1 MKLRRWQSNC
11 LTGALNWFK
20 TQSHF
25 MCLATPGSGK
35 TRLSAELAKSL
46 LQANKIDFVLTFVR
60 ILVETGHGFQRKLD
74 TDSI

>member
-1 MKLRRWQSNC
+1 MKLRRWQFNC
-11 LTGALNWFK
+11 LTRALNWFK

-46 LQANKIDFVLTFVR
+46 LQANKIDFVLTFAYSGQ
-60 ILVETGHGFQRKLD
+60 IGQRFWLKLD
-74 TDSI
+74 KVSG